1 MRRHGDDSGRGPSS
15 SVPIPRRPPGRME
28 ILGCALG
35 MLILLAILIIF
46 VFFLLSLPARIDRMG
61 QSA

>member
-1 MRRHGDDSGRGPSS
+1 
-15 SVPIPRRPPGRME
+15 ME

-35 MLILLAILIIF
+35 VLILLAILIIF